1 MGFRKIDVTEI
12 PGFRLGNAEDLE
24 AGTGCTAIICENGA
38 VAGVDV
44 RGGGPATRETDLL
57 RSENSVQTINCV
69 MLSGGSAFGLEAGSG
84 AMRFLEK
91 KGAGFRMGD
100 ICVPIVCQASLYDLD
115 VASSQVRPDREMGEK
130 ACENAYSGIFSDGNH
145 GAGTGATVGKYCGMD
160 RAMKSGLGTFACSN
174 GVVHVG
180 AVAAVNAIGDVYNGN
195 GRLIAGILSPDG
207 TQISG
212 SINYLKNAIL
222 KDDAPEEEPAGLEKE
237 TSTQVHAGTAAEAVQ
252 ESVPEA
258 TQETTAASG
267 SADGD
272 IRGTAT
278 EDKTESATDHRDEA
292 AQEAVTDADACS
304 EAAQETEGPAEEIVY
319 DHRLE
324 LSSDDLGEDVTFNT
338 TISCLIT
345 NAKLTKSQA
354 NKLASTLHDGYA
366 RSIKPVHGSL
376 DGDTIFVMTT
386 GEVDVNFDAFAA
398 LATDTLQYSVIN
410 AVTSAEDAYGFPSAR
425 TMAMRMQK

>member
-24 AGTGCTAIICENGA
+24 AGTGCTAIICEKGA

-115 VASSQVRPDREMGEK
+115 VASSQVRPDREMGEQ

-212 SINYLKNAIL
+212 SINYLKNAIV
-222 KDDAPEEEPAGLEKE
+222 KDDTPAEDTVRAEKDVPSKVPAE
-237 TSTQVHAGTAAEAVQ
+237 TAAESA
-252 ESVPEA
+252 PEKVSEA
-258 TQETTAASG
+258 HEETV
-267 SADGD
+267 
-272 IRGTAT
+272 
-278 EDKTESATDHRDEA
+278 DEA
-292 AQEAVTDADACS
+292 APVAADETAS
-304 EAAQETEGPAEEIVY
+304 EPVPESEIQAEDIVY

-354 NKLASTLHDGYA
+354 NKLASILHDGYA
-366 RSIKPVHGSL
+366 RSIKPVHGTL

>member
-24 AGTGCTAIICENGA
+24 AGTGCTAIICEKGA

-115 VASSQVRPDREMGEK
+115 VASSQVRPDREMGEQ

-212 SINYLKNAIL
+212 SINYLKNAIVRDDVSSEENVRAE
-222 KDDAPEEEPAGLEKE
+222 KDVPSKVPAETAAESAPEKVSEAPEE
-237 TSTQVHAGTAAEAVQ
+237 TV
-252 ESVPEA
+252 
-258 TQETTAASG
+258 
-267 SADGD
+267 D
-272 IRGTAT
+272 
-278 EDKTESATDHRDEA
+278 
-292 AQEAVTDADACS
+292 EAVTVAANETASEPVPESEIQADDI
-304 EAAQETEGPAEEIVY
+304 GY

-354 NKLASTLHDGYA
+354 NKLASILHDGYA
-366 RSIKPVHGSL
+366 RSIKPVHGTL

>member
-24 AGTGCTAIICENGA
+24 AGTGCTAIICEKGA

-57 RSENSVQTINCV
+57 RSENSVQAINCV

-115 VASSQVRPDREMGEK
+115 VASSQVRPDREMGEQ

-212 SINYLKNAIL
+212 SINYLKNAIV
-222 KDDAPEEEPAGLEKE
+222 KDDTPAEDTVRAEKDVPSKVPAETAAESAPEKVSEAPEE
-237 TSTQVHAGTAAEAVQ
+237 TV
-252 ESVPEA
+252 
-258 TQETTAASG
+258 
-267 SADGD
+267 
-272 IRGTAT
+272 
-278 EDKTESATDHRDEA
+278 DEA
-292 AQEAVTDADACS
+292 APVAADEIAS
-304 EAAQETEGPAEEIVY
+304 EPVPESEIQAEDIVY

-354 NKLASTLHDGYA
+354 NKLASILHDGYA
-366 RSIKPVHGSL
+366 RSIKPVHGTL

>member
-24 AGTGCTAIICENGA
+24 AGTGCTAIICEKGA

-115 VASSQVRPDREMGEK
+115 VASSQVRPDREMGEQ

-212 SINYLKNAIL
+212 SINYLKNAIVRDDVSSEENVRAE
-222 KDDAPEEEPAGLEKE
+222 KDVPSKGPAETAAESAPEKVSEAPEE
-237 TSTQVHAGTAAEAVQ
+237 TV
-252 ESVPEA
+252 
-258 TQETTAASG
+258 
-267 SADGD
+267 D
-272 IRGTAT
+272 
-278 EDKTESATDHRDEA
+278 
-292 AQEAVTDADACS
+292 EAVTVAANETASEPVPESEIQADD
-304 EAAQETEGPAEEIVY
+304 IVY

-354 NKLASTLHDGYA
+354 NKLASILHDGYA
-366 RSIKPVHGSL
+366 RSIKPVHGTL

>member
-24 AGTGCTAIICENGA
+24 AGTGCTAIICEKGA

-100 ICVPIVCQASLYDLD
+100 LCVPIVCQASLYDLD
-115 VASSQVRPDREMGEK
+115 VASSQVRPDREMGEQ

-212 SINYLKNAIL
+212 SINYLKNAIV
-222 KDDAPEEEPAGLEKE
+222 KDDTPAEETVRAEKDVPSKVPAE
-237 TSTQVHAGTAAEAVQ
+237 TAAEVA
-252 ESVPEA
+252 PEKMSEA
-258 TQETTAASG
+258 LEETV
-267 SADGD
+267 
-272 IRGTAT
+272 
-278 EDKTESATDHRDEA
+278 DEA
-292 AQEAVTDADACS
+292 APVAADETAS
-304 EAAQETEGPAEEIVY
+304 EPVPESEIQAEDIVY

-354 NKLASTLHDGYA
+354 NKLASILHDGYA
-366 RSIKPVHGSL
+366 RSIKPVHGTL

>member
-115 VASSQVRPDREMGEK
+115 VASSQVRPDREMGEQ

-212 SINYLKNAIL
+212 SINYLKNAIV
-222 KDDAPEEEPAGLEKE
+222 KDDTPAEETVRAEKDVP
-237 TSTQVHAGTAAEAVQ
+237 SKVPAGTAAEVAPEKMSESLEETVDEAAAV
-252 ESVPEA
+252 P
-258 TQETTAASG
+258 
-267 SADGD
+267 
-272 IRGTAT
+272 
-278 EDKTESATDHRDEA
+278 RDEA
-292 AQEAVTDADACS
+292 DREPGTEPDKEADAEADAYS
-304 EAAQETEGPAEEIVY
+304 EPVPESEIQAEDIVY
-319 DHRLE
+319 DHRPE

-354 NKLASTLHDGYA
+354 NKLASILHDGYA
-366 RSIKPVHGSL
+366 RSIKPVHGTL

>member
-24 AGTGCTAIICENGA
+24 AGTGCTAIICEKGA

-91 KGAGFRMGD
+91 KGAGFGMGD

-115 VASSQVRPDREMGEK
+115 VASSQVRPDREMGEQ

-212 SINYLKNAIL
+212 SINYLKNAIV
-222 KDDAPEEEPAGLEKE
+222 KDDTPAEETVRAEKDVPSKVPAETAAEVAPEKMSEAPEETVDE
-237 TSTQVHAGTAAEAVQ
+237 AAAV
-252 ESVPEA
+252 P
-258 TQETTAASG
+258 
-267 SADGD
+267 
-272 IRGTAT
+272 
-278 EDKTESATDHRDEA
+278 RDEA
-292 AQEAVTDADACS
+292 DRDPGTEPDKEADEEADAYS
-304 EAAQETEGPAEEIVY
+304 EPVLESEIQAEDIVY
-319 DHRLE
+319 DHRPE

-354 NKLASTLHDGYA
+354 NKLASILHDGYA
-366 RSIKPVHGSL
+366 RSIKPVHGTL

>member
-24 AGTGCTAIICENGA
+24 AGTGCTAIICEKGA

-115 VASSQVRPDREMGEK
+115 AASSQVRPDREMGEQ

-212 SINYLKNAIL
+212 SINYLKNAIVRDDVSSEENVRAE
-222 KDDAPEEEPAGLEKE
+222 KDVPSKVPAETAAESAPEKVSEAPEE
-237 TSTQVHAGTAAEAVQ
+237 TV
-252 ESVPEA
+252 
-258 TQETTAASG
+258 
-267 SADGD
+267 D
-272 IRGTAT
+272 
-278 EDKTESATDHRDEA
+278 
-292 AQEAVTDADACS
+292 EAVTVAANETASEPVPESEIQADD
-304 EAAQETEGPAEEIVY
+304 IVY

-354 NKLASTLHDGYA
+354 NKLASILHDGYA
-366 RSIKPVHGSL
+366 RSIKPVHGTL

>member
-24 AGTGCTAIICENGA
+24 AGTGCTAIICEKGA

-100 ICVPIVCQASLYDLD
+100 LCVPIVCQASLYDLD
-115 VASSQVRPDREMGEK
+115 VASSQVRPDREMGEQ

-145 GAGTGATVGKYCGMD
+145 GVGTGATVGKYCGMD

-212 SINYLKNAIL
+212 SINYLKNAIV
-222 KDDAPEEEPAGLEKE
+222 KDDTPAEETVRAEKDVPSKVPAE
-237 TSTQVHAGTAAEAVQ
+237 TAAEVA
-252 ESVPEA
+252 PEKMSEA
-258 TQETTAASG
+258 LEETV
-267 SADGD
+267 
-272 IRGTAT
+272 
-278 EDKTESATDHRDEA
+278 DEA
-292 AQEAVTDADACS
+292 APVAADETAS
-304 EAAQETEGPAEEIVY
+304 EPVPESEIQAEDIVY

-354 NKLASTLHDGYA
+354 NKLASILHDGYA
-366 RSIKPVHGSL
+366 RSIKPVHGTL

>member
-12 PGFRLGNAEDLE
+12 PGFRLGNAEDLK
-24 AGTGCTAIICENGA
+24 AGTGCTAIICEKGA

-115 VASSQVRPDREMGEK
+115 VASSQVRPDREMGEQ

-180 AVAAVNAIGDVYNGN
+180 AVAAVNAVGDVYNGN

-212 SINYLKNAIL
+212 SINYLKNAIV
-222 KDDAPEEEPAGLEKE
+222 KDDTPAEETVRAEKDVPSKVPAETAAEVAPEKMSEAPEE
-237 TSTQVHAGTAAEAVQ
+237 TV
-252 ESVPEA
+252 
-258 TQETTAASG
+258 
-267 SADGD
+267 
-272 IRGTAT
+272 
-278 EDKTESATDHRDEA
+278 DEA
-292 AQEAVTDADACS
+292 APVAADETAS
-304 EAAQETEGPAEEIVY
+304 EPVPESEIQSEDIVY

-345 NAKLTKSQA
+345 NARLTKSQA
-354 NKLASTLHDGYA
+354 NKLASILHDGYA
-366 RSIKPVHGSL
+366 RSIKPVHGTL
-376 DGDTIFVMTT
+376 DGDTIFVMST

>member
-145 GAGTGATVGKYCGMD
+145 GTGTGATVGKYCGMD

-222 KDDAPEEEPAGLEKE
+222 
-237 TSTQVHAGTAAEAVQ
+237 AEAVQ

-258 TQETTAASG
+258 TQETTAASV
-267 SADGD
+267 SADED
-272 IRGTAT
+272 IRGTAA
-278 EDKTESATDHRDEA
+278 EDTTESATDHRDEA

-304 EAAQETEGPAEEIVY
+304 EATQETEEPAEEIVY

-354 NKLASTLHDGYA
+354 NKLASILHDGYA
-366 RSIKPVHGSL
+366 RSIKPVHGTL

>member
-24 AGTGCTAIICENGA
+24 AGTGCTAIICEKGA

-91 KGAGFRMGD
+91 KGAGFGMGD

-115 VASSQVRPDREMGEK
+115 VASSQVRPDREMGEQ

-212 SINYLKNAIL
+212 SINYLKNAIV
-222 KDDAPEEEPAGLEKE
+222 KDDTPAEDTVRAEKDVPSKVPAETAAESAPEKVSEAPEE
-237 TSTQVHAGTAAEAVQ
+237 TV
-252 ESVPEA
+252 
-258 TQETTAASG
+258 
-267 SADGD
+267 
-272 IRGTAT
+272 
-278 EDKTESATDHRDEA
+278 DEA
-292 AQEAVTDADACS
+292 APVAADETAS
-304 EAAQETEGPAEEIVY
+304 EPVPESEIQAEDIVY

-354 NKLASTLHDGYA
+354 NKLASILHDGYA
-366 RSIKPVHGSL
+366 RSIKPVHGTL

>member
-24 AGTGCTAIICENGA
+24 AGTGCTAIICEKGA

-115 VASSQVRPDREMGEK
+115 VASSQVRPDREMGEQ
-130 ACENAYSGIFSDGNH
+130 ACENAYSGIFSDGNY

-212 SINYLKNAIL
+212 SINYLKNAIV
-222 KDDAPEEEPAGLEKE
+222 KDDTPAEDTVRAEKDVPSKVPAETAAESAPEKVSEAPEE
-237 TSTQVHAGTAAEAVQ
+237 TV
-252 ESVPEA
+252 
-258 TQETTAASG
+258 
-267 SADGD
+267 
-272 IRGTAT
+272 
-278 EDKTESATDHRDEA
+278 DEA
-292 AQEAVTDADACS
+292 APVAADETAS
-304 EAAQETEGPAEEIVY
+304 EPVPESEIQAEDIVY

-354 NKLASTLHDGYA
+354 NKLASILHDGYA
-366 RSIKPVHGSL
+366 RSIKPVHGTL

>member
-115 VASSQVRPDREMGEK
+115 VASSQVRPDSEMGEK

-222 KDDAPEEEPAGLEKE
+222 
-237 TSTQVHAGTAAEAVQ
+237 AEAVQ

-267 SADGD
+267 SADED
-272 IRGTAT
+272 IRGTAA
-278 EDKTESATDHRDEA
+278 EDTTESATDHRDEA

-304 EAAQETEGPAEEIVY
+304 EATQETEEPAEEIVY

-354 NKLASTLHDGYA
+354 NKLASILHDGYA
-366 RSIKPVHGSL
+366 RSIKPVHGTL

>member
-24 AGTGCTAIICENGA
+24 AGTGCTAIICEKGA

-115 VASSQVRPDREMGEK
+115 VASSQVRPDREMGEQ

-212 SINYLKNAIL
+212 SINYLKNAIVRDDVSSEENVRAE
-222 KDDAPEEEPAGLEKE
+222 KDVPSKVPAENAAESAPEKVSEAPEETVDE
-237 TSTQVHAGTAAEAVQ
+237 AAAV
-252 ESVPEA
+252 P
-258 TQETTAASG
+258 
-267 SADGD
+267 
-272 IRGTAT
+272 
-278 EDKTESATDHRDEA
+278 RDEA
-292 AQEAVTDADACS
+292 DREPGTEPDKEADAYS
-304 EAAQETEGPAEEIVY
+304 EPVPESEIQADDIVY
-319 DHRLE
+319 DHRPE

-354 NKLASTLHDGYA
+354 NKLASILHDGYA
-366 RSIKPVHGSL
+366 RSIKPVHGTL

>member
-24 AGTGCTAIICENGA
+24 AGTGCTAIICEKGA

-115 VASSQVRPDREMGEK
+115 VASSQVRPDREMGEQ

-212 SINYLKNAIL
+212 SINYLKNAIVRDDVSSEENVRAE
-222 KDDAPEEEPAGLEKE
+222 KDVPSKVPAETAAESAPEKVSEAPEE
-237 TSTQVHAGTAAEAVQ
+237 TV
-252 ESVPEA
+252 
-258 TQETTAASG
+258 
-267 SADGD
+267 D
-272 IRGTAT
+272 
-278 EDKTESATDHRDEA
+278 
-292 AQEAVTDADACS
+292 EAVTVAANETASEPVPESEIQADD
-304 EAAQETEGPAEEIVY
+304 IVY

-354 NKLASTLHDGYA
+354 NKLASILHDGYA
-366 RSIKPVHGSL
+366 RSIKPVHGTL

>member
-222 KDDAPEEEPAGLEKE
+222 
-237 TSTQVHAGTAAEAVQ
+237 AEAVQ

-258 TQETTAASG
+258 TQETTAASV
-267 SADGD
+267 SADED
-272 IRGTAT
+272 IRGTAA
-278 EDKTESATDHRDEA
+278 EDTTESATDHRDEA

-304 EAAQETEGPAEEIVY
+304 EATQETEEPAEEIVY

-354 NKLASTLHDGYA
+354 NKLASILHDGYA
-366 RSIKPVHGSL
+366 RSIKPVHGTL

>member
-24 AGTGCTAIICENGA
+24 AGTGCTAIICEKGA

-115 VASSQVRPDREMGEK
+115 VASSQVRPDREMGEQ

-212 SINYLKNAIL
+212 SINYLKNAIVRDDVSSEENVRAE
-222 KDDAPEEEPAGLEKE
+222 KDVPSKVPAETAAESAPEKVSEAPEE
-237 TSTQVHAGTAAEAVQ
+237 TV
-252 ESVPEA
+252 
-258 TQETTAASG
+258 
-267 SADGD
+267 
-272 IRGTAT
+272 
-278 EDKTESATDHRDEA
+278 DEA
-292 AQEAVTDADACS
+292 APVAADETAS
-304 EAAQETEGPAEEIVY
+304 EPVPESEIQAEDIVY

-354 NKLASTLHDGYA
+354 NKLASILHDGYA
-366 RSIKPVHGSL
+366 RSIKPVHGTL

>member
-12 PGFRLGNAEDLE
+12 PGFRLGNAEDLK
-24 AGTGCTAIICENGA
+24 AGTGCTAIICEKGA

-115 VASSQVRPDREMGEK
+115 VASSQVRPDREMGEQ

-212 SINYLKNAIL
+212 SINYLKNAIV
-222 KDDAPEEEPAGLEKE
+222 KDDTPAEETVRAEKDVTSKVPAETAAEVALEKMSEAPEE
-237 TSTQVHAGTAAEAVQ
+237 TV
-252 ESVPEA
+252 
-258 TQETTAASG
+258 
-267 SADGD
+267 
-272 IRGTAT
+272 
-278 EDKTESATDHRDEA
+278 DEA
-292 AQEAVTDADACS
+292 APVAADETAS
-304 EAAQETEGPAEEIVY
+304 EPVPESEIQAEDIVY

-345 NAKLTKSQA
+345 NARLTKSQA
-354 NKLASTLHDGYA
+354 NKLASILHDGYA
-366 RSIKPVHGSL
+366 RSIKPVHGTL